1 MDTIKFL
8 IVSEETSNFII
19 DLLENK
25 PRTIYEINEEYY
37 NEFGI
42 YMQNNYCGESVEDYI
57 SDTDF
62 FEYDITN
69 CMVSLRRY

>member
-8 IVSEETSNFII
+8 IVSEETLNFII

-25 PRTIYEINEEYY
+25 PRTIYEMNEEYY

-42 YMQNNYCGESVEDYI
+42 YMQDNYCGESIEDYI
-57 SDTDF
+57 SDADF
-62 FEYDITN
+62 FEYDLKH